1 MITVEFGRKHDD
13 NWFFVWRENGERK
26 EESYW
31 STGDCENPPIEEFLN
46 DHPELK
52 GCEFTEF

>member
-1 MITVEFGRKHDD
+1 MIVEYGRNHDD

-31 STGDCENPPIEEFLN
+31 ATGDSENPPIDKFMR
-46 DHPELK
+46 DYPELEEA
-52 GCEFTEF
+52 EFVEF